1 MVKIIGLDFETIKK
15 NNVHQ
20 FYSFQIYSEDYCGL
34 NGVYYDKKQLYN
46 VFSRKTNNAIF
57 LVFNLAFDGILLS
70 EILSEYKPR
79 NFREYKY
86 DIVALY
92 QNSNFKYL
100 RISKGGLKW
109 KVYDLMNILQVRSLS
124 QASKIINARK
134 LEKPPFLGVRGWEN
148 EKEKEEFE
156 QYALN
161 DAQLCYL
168 LGKAILEEFKTIKS
182 TAGGI
187 AIRIFKR
194 DFVHKYV
201 FSNLPRELE
210 SKIREA
216 YHGGRVECLRRGTI
230 DKKIYAY
237 DVISMYPYVMKT
249 FSYPYVVE
257 KPILK
262 TNINLDNEGI
272 AFCRVHIDHEVP
284 PLCRKIKFD
293 DGFERLIFP
302 SGIFEGAFTY
312 PELRLLNDSNNI
324 GKILDVKYAIEY
336 KHKFNPFKKFV
347 DHFYELKRKAEEES
361 NPKRTFYKLMLN
373 SLYGKFGEKGTLRII
388 KLNSRNIEYEKE
400 ITLRKRW
407 YNNVVLASYITAY
420 ARIVLWQYM
429 KQIGFEH
436 IYYCDTDSLFVDKP
450 LLIDNSKELG
460 KLKFEG
466 EAKEY
471 ESTFIR
477 SKFYIFQDKIVCKG
491 FKVNMEKELFLMCIY
506 MQNFT
511 IIEHKI
517 TKLLESLRQS
527 LIPLSDIYYEKR
539 FDVSED
545 KKRVY
550 EKQLNNFMLLI
561 DYSDSF
567 PIILKEE

>member
-15 NNVHQ
+15 DNVHQ
-20 FYSFQIYSEDYCGL
+20 FYSFQVFSEDISGVT
-34 NGVYYDKKQLYN
+34 GVYYDKKQLYN
-46 VFSRKTNNAIF
+46 IFSRKTNNSIF
-57 LVFNLAFDGILLS
+57 LVFNLAFDSILLS

-86 DIVALY
+86 DVVALY

-100 RISKGGLKW
+100 RITKGNLKF
-109 KVYDLMNILQVRSLS
+109 KVYDLMNILQVRSLA
-124 QASKIINARK
+124 QASKIINMRK
-134 LEKPPFLGVRGWEN
+134 LQKPRFLGERGWEN
-148 EKEKEEFE
+148 EKEKQEFE
-156 QYALN
+156 KYAIN
-161 DAQLCYL
+161 DAEICFR
-168 LGKAILEEFKTIKS
+168 LGKAIFQEFNTIKS

-187 AIRIFKR
+187 AIRVFKR

-201 FSNLPRELE
+201 FSNLPKEFE
-210 SKIREA
+210 EKIREA
-216 YHGGRVECLRRGTI
+216 YHGGRVECLKRGTI

-237 DVISMYPYVMKT
+237 DVISMYPFVMKT
-249 FSYPYVVE
+249 FSYPFVVE
-257 KPILK
+257 KPVVK

-272 AFCRVHIDHEVP
+272 AFCKVYVDHEVP
-284 PLCRKIKFD
+284 PLCKKLKFD
-293 DGFERLIFP
+293 DGFERLVFP
-302 SGIFEGAFTY
+302 SGIFETAFTY
-312 PELRLLNDSNNI
+312 PELRLLNDNHSL

-336 KHKFNPFKKFV
+336 KHKFNPFEKFV
-347 DHFYELKRKAEEES
+347 DHFYELKRKAEQEN
-361 NPKRTFYKLMLN
+361 NPKRAFYKLMLN
-373 SLYGKFGEKGTLRII
+373 ALYGKFGEKGILRII

-400 ITLRKRW
+400 IMLRKRW

-420 ARIVLWQYM
+420 ARLVLWQYM
-429 KQIGFEH
+429 RQIGFDR

-450 LLIDNSKELG
+450 LILDYPKELG

-477 SKFYIFQDKIVCKG
+477 SKFYVFGDKIVCKG
-491 FKVNMEKELFLMCIY
+491 FRINIEKELFYMMIY
-506 MQNFT
+506 TQNFT

-517 TKLLESLRQS
+517 TKLLESLKQS
-527 LIPLSDIYYEKR
+527 LIPLTDIYYEKK
-539 FDVSED
+539 FDISED

-567 PIILKEE
+567 PIMMREE